1 MLELGRM
8 KFFIRDLRQQQPA
21 GFYITAKDA
30 DEALSKAR
38 RKLKHHDFHIDEAIS
53 DGNDFVQVLSR
64 RLYNLL
70 AKDFYSVEME
80 KTIKKT
86 MKEFALK

>member
-1 MLELGRM
+1 M

-21 GFYITAKDA
+21 GFYITAKDV

-38 RKLKHHDFHIDEAIS
+38 RKLKHHDFHLDEAIS
-53 DGNDFVQVLSR
+53 DGNDFAQVLSR

-70 AKDFYSVEME
+70 AKDSYDAEMQQ
-80 KTIKKT
+80 TIKRT
-86 MKEFALK
+86 MKEFGLK